1 MGCFK
6 SNALALRHSHRSPRN
21 ESDSGRLFGS
31 LAAFKF
37 AIGASFKKLQSDS
50 FQNGFVPHP
59 ILLFQKIRGWLSL
72 RSQRLYDETFQVS
85 ELRATSLLREPYLQ
99 ELLAQ
104 TWLPSHR
111 KCFVRARTTR
121 DGVDCTCRT

>member
-31 LAAFKF
+31 PAGFKF

-50 FQNGFVPHP
+50 FQNDFAPHP
-59 ILLFQKIRGWLSL
+59 ILLFQKNEGMAEVLPWLWDKSSNRPPKGQSSSPRVRGHPGAG
-72 RSQRLYDETFQVS
+72 V
-85 ELRATSLLREPYLQ
+85 AVLLMPR
-99 ELLAQ
+99 
-104 TWLPSHR
+104 
-111 KCFVRARTTR
+111 
-121 DGVDCTCRT
+121 GG

>member
-6 SNALALRHSHRSPRN
+6 SNTLALRHSHRSPRD

-50 FQNGFVPHP
+50 FQNDFVPHP
-59 ILLFQKIRGWLSL
+59 ILLFQKMRGWLRFGTRVRYSGASL
-72 RSQRLYDETFQVS
+72 GFQVS
-85 ELRATSLLREPYLQ
+85 AALGGGFSPIIAT
-99 ELLAQ
+99 A
-104 TWLPSHR
+104 
-111 KCFVRARTTR
+111 
-121 DGVDCTCRT
+121 

>member
-31 LAAFKF
+31 PAAFKF

-50 FQNGFVPHP
+50 FQNDFAPHP
-59 ILLFQKIRGWLSL
+59 ILLFRCFNSELQQRCIDDMAEHRGWVKGGG
-72 RSQRLYDETFQVS
+72 QRRKSPAAMRAE
-85 ELRATSLLREPYLQ
+85 RATLRPPF
-99 ELLAQ
+99 
-104 TWLPSHR
+104 LP
-111 KCFVRARTTR
+111 ATTFI
-121 DGVDCTCRT
+121 

>member
-21 ESDSGRLFGS
+21 ESDSGRLFGY

-37 AIGASFKKLQSDS
+37 AIGASFKKPQSDS

-59 ILLFQKIRGWLSL
+59 ILLFQKMRGWLRAALGITS
-72 RSQRLYDETFQVS
+72 RSNCNRFGASSTDKMVLPVTFAPG
-85 ELRATSLLREPYLQ
+85 R
-99 ELLAQ
+99 
-104 TWLPSHR
+104 
-111 KCFVRARTTR
+111 
-121 DGVDCTCRT
+121 

>member
-37 AIGASFKKLQSDS
+37 AIGASFKTLQSDS
-50 FQNGFVPHP
+50 FQNDFAPHS
-59 ILLFQKIRGWLSL
+59 ILLFQKMRGWLRWAPPKYVVRHSFWEWEQRAPVAESSYL
-72 RSQRLYDETFQVS
+72 SSSDSRSCRGSSQDLGRTEIG
-85 ELRATSLLREPYLQ
+85 RA
-99 ELLAQ
+99 
-104 TWLPSHR
+104 
-111 KCFVRARTTR
+111 
-121 DGVDCTCRT
+121 

>member
-31 LAAFKF
+31 PAAFKF

-50 FQNGFVPHP
+50 FQNDFAPHP
-59 ILLFQKIRGWLSL
+59 ILLFQKMRGWLSIQTAIV
-72 RSQRLYDETFQVS
+72 R
-85 ELRATSLLREPYLQ
+85 
-99 ELLAQ
+99 LLAN
-104 TWLPSHR
+104 
-111 KCFVRARTTR
+111 A
-121 DGVDCTCRT
+121 G

>member
-6 SNALALRHSHRSPRN
+6 RNALALRHSHRSPRN

-50 FQNGFVPHP
+50 FQNDFAPHP
-59 ILLFQKIRGWLSL
+59 ILLFQKMRGWLRTATGWISSGKGTPLAVTPL
-72 RSQRLYDETFQVS
+72 RWKPYHPRRNARLEWRRAR
-85 ELRATSLLREPYLQ
+85 RAT
-99 ELLAQ
+99 
-104 TWLPSHR
+104 LP
-111 KCFVRARTTR
+111 
-121 DGVDCTCRT
+121 